1 MAKLVSKVYGDALF
15 ELAVEESKV
24 DELLPE
30 VHSLL
35 EALEADNELLSL
47 MNHPKIIKEEKVK
60 IIEDTFRGRV
70 SDDLTGLLRLLVEK
84 DRSNEIPSVLSYFIE
99 QVKEYKN
106 IGTATVCSAKELT
119 EEQKEAVKKRL
130 LDTTKYIEFEMNY
143 EVDPSL
149 IGGMTI
155 RIGDRVVD
163 SSIKSKLYELRRSL
177 STIQVSNI

>member
-15 ELAVEESKV
+15 DLAVEESKV
-24 DELLPE
+24 DVLLSE
-30 VHSLL
+30 VRSLL
-35 EALEADNELLSL
+35 EILEENEGLLSL
-47 MNHPKIIKEEKVK
+47 LKHPKIMKEEKVK

-70 SDDLTGLLRLLVEK
+70 SDELAGLLRLLVEK
-84 DRSNEIPSVLSYFIE
+84 DRSGDIPSVLSYFVD

-106 IGTATVCSAKELT
+106 IGTAIVCSPKELT
-119 EEQKEAVKKRL
+119 EEQKSAVKKKL

-143 EVDPSL
+143 EIDPSL

-163 SSIKSKLYELRRSL
+163 SSIKSKLYALKREL